1 MNGDSQPAASPSP
14 GVVEPRTMRLD
25 LPPEGFVLEQGGV
38 LKQVD
43 VAYEICGQMAADA
56 SNVIYVCHALT
67 GDAHVAGIRPGETQ
81 PDGWWEG
88 MVGPGKGIDTD
99 YYCVICSN
107 MLTGCKGTTGPSSI
121 NPDTGEPYGST
132 FPSVTVRDMV
142 AVQYRLLQQ
151 LGIRRLVAVVGG
163 SFGGMQVL
171 EWAIR
176 YPEYIGRGIVVAAAA
191 SLNAQ
196 ALAFDIIGR
205 RSITEDPRWKLGNY
219 YASMRKP
226 KLGLGQARRLA
237 HITYLSEASMADK
250 FGRARRR
257 AWIEGSELFKL
268 KARLR
273 FRTTF
278 EVESYLDHQARKFI
292 GRFDANSYLH
302 ITRAMDE
309 FDLREQHGSLEQ
321 AFAGIQAPL
330 LVVSLSGDWLF
341 TPEQSEEL
349 VRALLTLGKPVSYFH
364 LKAPAGHDAFLTHID
379 ELAPVIRAFL
389 PWIGMRAECRDKTL
403 DIQTETAD
411 ELVAQAIAPGSRVLD
426 LGCGCGRLLQV
437 LKERR
442 QVVGIGV
449 EIDFAHSLATLDRG
463 FNVIL
468 DAPADGEGADEDR
481 GLALVPD
488 DSFDTVVLSETLQE
502 TRRPHRVLDE
512 VLRIAPR
519 AIVTF
524 PNFGYLTTRL
534 KLLVTGRM
542 PKDRHLPNEWYDTPN
557 IHLFTFRDF
566 LDLCRRERI
575 TVRKIHHLATS
586 FLGRLLIAIGRP
598 NAGAERVIAQI
609 ARDKDGPATEPPHA
623 SLD

>member
-1 MNGDSQPAASPSP
+1 MRSDAQKPTPRSL
-14 GVVEPRTMRLD
+14 GVIEPRILRLD
-25 LPPEGFVLEQGGV
+25 LPPEGLVLEQGGV

-43 VAYEICGQMAADA
+43 VTYEICGQMAADA
-56 SNVIYVCHALT
+56 SNVIYICHALT
-67 GDAHVAGIRPGETQ
+67 GDAHVAGIRPGEAQ

-132 FPSVTVRDMV
+132 FPAVTVRDMV
-142 AVQYRLLQQ
+142 AVQHRLLQQ

-176 YPEYIGRGIVVAAAA
+176 YPDFVGRGIVIAAAA

-205 RSITEDPRWKLGNY
+205 RSITEDPRWRLGNY

-250 FGRARRR
+250 FGRARRQ

-292 GRFDANSYLH
+292 NRFDANSYLH

-309 FDLREQHGSLEQ
+309 YDLREQHGGLEQ
-321 AFAGIQAPL
+321 AFAAIRAPML
-330 LVVSLSGDWLF
+330 IVSLSGDWLF
-341 TPEQSEEL
+341 TPEQSEEM
-349 VRALLTLGKPVSYFH
+349 VRALLALGKPVSYFH

-389 PWIGMRAECRDKTL
+389 PWIGTRAEMEKENVDK
-403 DIQTETAD
+403 QTETAD
-411 ELVAQAIAPGSRVLD
+411 GLVARAVARGSRVLD
-426 LGCGCGRLLQV
+426 LGCGGGRLLQV
-437 LKERR
+437 LKDER
-442 QVVGIGV
+442 QTVGTGV
-449 EIDFAHSLATLDRG
+449 EIDFASALATLDRG
-463 FNVIL
+463 FDVIL
-468 DAPADGEGADEDR
+468 GAPAGDVDDSGEDR
-481 GLALVPD
+481 GLSLVPD

-502 TRRPHRVLDE
+502 TQRPHRVLDE
-512 VLRIAPR
+512 VLRVAR
-519 AIVTF
+519 QAIVTF
-524 PNFGYLTTRL
+524 PNFGFLATRL

-542 PKDRHLPNEWYDTPN
+542 PKNRHLPAEWYDTPN
-557 IHLFTFRDF
+557 IHLFTFKDF
-566 LDLCRRERI
+566 MDLCRRERI
-575 TVRKIHHLATS
+575 RVRQIHHLATS
-586 FLGRLLIAIGRP
+586 FMGRLLIAAGRP
-598 NAGAERVIAQI
+598 NAGAERVIVQI
-609 ARDKDGPATEPPHA
+609 ARAADEPKEPQHA
-623 SLD
+623 KMD

>member
-1 MNGDSQPAASPSP
+1 MKSDAQKPTPRSLGEI
-14 GVVEPRTMRLD
+14 EPRTLRLD
-25 LPPEGFVLEQGGV
+25 LPPAGLVLEQGGS

-43 VAYEICGQMAADA
+43 VAYEICGRMAADA
-56 SNVIYVCHALT
+56 SNVIYICHALT
-67 GDAHVAGIRPGETQ
+67 GDAQVAGIRPGETQ

-132 FPSVTVRDMV
+132 FPAVTVRDMV
-142 AVQYRLLQQ
+142 AVQHRLLQQ

-176 YPEYIGRGIVVAAAA
+176 YPDFIGRGIVIAAAA

-205 RSITEDPRWKLGNY
+205 RSITEDPRWRLGNY

-250 FGRARRR
+250 FGRARRQ

-292 GRFDANSYLH
+292 NRFDANSYLH

-309 FDLREQHGSLEQ
+309 YDLREQHGSLKQ
-321 AFAGIQAPL
+321 AFAAIQAPML
-330 LVVSLSGDWLF
+330 IVSLSGDWLF
-341 TPEQSEEL
+341 TPEQSEEM
-349 VRALLTLGKPVSYFH
+349 VGALLALGKPVSYFH

-389 PWIGMRAECRDKTL
+389 PWIGARAELEKEKVDK
-403 DIQTETAD
+403 QTETAD
-411 ELVAQAIAPGSRVLD
+411 RLVAQAVARGSRVLD
-426 LGCGCGRLLQV
+426 LGCGGGRLLQV
-437 LKERR
+437 LKDER
-442 QVVGIGV
+442 QAVGTGV
-449 EIDFAHSLATLDRG
+449 EIDFASALATLDRG
-463 FNVIL
+463 FDVIL
-468 DAPADGEGADEDR
+468 GAPADGVEGSGEDR
-481 GLALVPD
+481 GLSLVPD

-502 TRRPHRVLDE
+502 TQRPHRVLDE
-512 VLRIAPR
+512 VLRVAR
-519 AIVTF
+519 QAIVTF
-524 PNFGYLTTRL
+524 PNFGFLATRL
-534 KLLVTGRM
+534 KLLVAGRM
-542 PKDRHLPNEWYDTPN
+542 PKNRHLPAEWYDTPN
-557 IHLFTFRDF
+557 IHLFTFKDF
-566 LDLCRRERI
+566 IDLCRRERI
-575 TVRKIHHLATS
+575 RVQQIHHLATS

-598 NAGAERVIAQI
+598 NAGAERVIVQI
-609 ARDKDGPATEPPHA
+609 ARAADGPKDPPNA
-623 SLD
+623 KMD

>member
-1 MNGDSQPAASPSP
+1 M
-14 GVVEPRTMRLD
+14 
-25 LPPEGFVLEQGGV
+25 
-38 LKQVD
+38 
-43 VAYEICGQMAADA
+43 
-56 SNVIYVCHALT
+56 
-67 GDAHVAGIRPGETQ
+67 
-81 PDGWWEG
+81 
-88 MVGPGKGIDTD
+88 
-99 YYCVICSN
+99 
-107 MLTGCKGTTGPSSI
+107 
-121 NPDTGEPYGST
+121 
-132 FPSVTVRDMV
+132 
-142 AVQYRLLQQ
+142 
-151 LGIRRLVAVVGG
+151 
-163 SFGGMQVL
+163 
-171 EWAIR
+171 
-176 YPEYIGRGIVVAAAA
+176 
-191 SLNAQ
+191 
-196 ALAFDIIGR
+196 
-205 RSITEDPRWKLGNY
+205 
-219 YASMRKP
+219 
-226 KLGLGQARRLA
+226 
-237 HITYLSEASMADK
+237 
-250 FGRARRR
+250 
-257 AWIEGSELFKL
+257 
-268 KARLR
+268 
-273 FRTTF
+273 
-278 EVESYLDHQARKFI
+278 
-292 GRFDANSYLH
+292 
-302 ITRAMDE
+302 
-309 FDLREQHGSLEQ
+309 
-321 AFAGIQAPL
+321 
-330 LVVSLSGDWLF
+330 
-341 TPEQSEEL
+341 

-389 PWIGMRAECRDKTL
+389 PWIGARIETREKEL
-403 DIQTETAD
+403 DVQTETAD
-411 ELVAQAIAPGSRVLD
+411 RLVAQAIAPGSRVLD

-542 PKDRHLPNEWYDTPN
+542 PKNRHLPNEWYDTPN

>member
-1 MNGDSQPAASPSP
+1 MKTDIQKPTPRSL
-14 GVVEPRTMRLD
+14 GVIEPRILRLD
-25 LPPEGFVLEQGGV
+25 LPPEGLVLEQGGV

-43 VAYEICGQMAADA
+43 VTYEICGQMAADA
-56 SNVIYVCHALT
+56 SNVIYICHALT
-67 GDAHVAGIRPGETQ
+67 GDAHVAGIRPGEAQ

-132 FPSVTVRDMV
+132 FPAVTVRDMV
-142 AVQYRLLQQ
+142 AVQHRLLQQ

-176 YPEYIGRGIVVAAAA
+176 YPDFVGRGIVIAAAA

-205 RSITEDPRWKLGNY
+205 RSITEDPRWRLGNY

-257 AWIEGSELFKL
+257 EWIEGSEFFKL

-278 EVESYLDHQARKFI
+278 EVESYLDYQARKFI
-292 GRFDANSYLH
+292 NRFDANSYLH

-309 FDLREQHGSLEQ
+309 YDLREQHGGLEQ
-321 AFAGIQAPL
+321 AFAAIRAPML
-330 LVVSLSGDWLF
+330 IVSLSGDWLF
-341 TPEQSEEL
+341 TPEQSEEM
-349 VRALLTLGKPVSYFH
+349 VRALLALGKPVSYFH

-389 PWIGMRAECRDKTL
+389 PWIGTRAEMEKENVDK
-403 DIQTETAD
+403 QTETAD
-411 ELVAQAIAPGSRVLD
+411 GLVARAVARGSRVLD
-426 LGCGCGRLLQV
+426 LGCGGGRLLQV
-437 LKERR
+437 LKDER
-442 QVVGIGV
+442 QAVGTGV
-449 EIDFAHSLATLDRG
+449 EIDFASALATLDRG
-463 FNVIL
+463 FDVIL
-468 DAPADGEGADEDR
+468 GAPAGDVDDSGEDR
-481 GLALVPD
+481 GLSLVPD

-502 TRRPHRVLDE
+502 TQRPHRVLDE
-512 VLRIAPR
+512 VLRVAR
-519 AIVTF
+519 QAIVTF
-524 PNFGYLTTRL
+524 PNFGFLATRL
-534 KLLVTGRM
+534 KLLVAGRM
-542 PKDRHLPNEWYDTPN
+542 PKNRHLPAEWYDTPN
-557 IHLFTFRDF
+557 IHLFTFKDF
-566 LDLCRRERI
+566 MDLCRRERI
-575 TVRKIHHLATS
+575 RVRQIHHLATS
-586 FLGRLLIAIGRP
+586 FMGRLLIAAGRP
-598 NAGAERVIAQI
+598 NAGAERVIVQI
-609 ARDKDGPATEPPHA
+609 ARAADEPKEPQHA
-623 SLD
+623 KMD

>member
-1 MNGDSQPAASPSP
+1 MEADSQKPTPRSP
-14 GVVEPRTMRLD
+14 GVVESRTLRLD
-25 LPPEGFVLEQGGV
+25 LPPEGLVLEQGGV

-43 VAYEICGQMAADA
+43 VAYEICGRMAADA

-67 GDAHVAGIRPGETQ
+67 GDAHVAGIRPGETH

-99 YYCVICSN
+99 FYCVICSN
-107 MLTGCKGTTGPSSI
+107 MLSGCKGTTGPSSI
-121 NPDTGEPYGST
+121 NPDTGEPYGSN
-132 FPSVTVRDMV
+132 FPAVTVRDMV
-142 AVQYRLLQQ
+142 AVQHRLLQQ
-151 LGIRRLVAVVGG
+151 IGIRRLVAVVGG

-176 YPEYIGRGIVVAAAA
+176 YPDYIGRGIVIAAAA

-237 HITYLSEASMADK
+237 HITYLSEASLADK

-257 AWIEGSELFKL
+257 EWIEGSEFFKL

-292 GRFDANSYLH
+292 NRFDANSYLH

-309 FDLREQHGSLEQ
+309 FDLREQFGSLEQ

-341 TPEQSEEL
+341 TPEQSEEM

-379 ELAPVIRAFL
+379 ELTPVIRAFL
-389 PWIGMRAECRDKTL
+389 PWIGARVELEKECIDK
-403 DIQTETAD
+403 QTAAAD
-411 ELVAQAIAPGSRVLD
+411 RLVAQAVARGSRVLD
-426 LGCGCGRLLQV
+426 LGCGSGRLLQV
-437 LKERR
+437 LKDGR
-442 QVVGIGV
+442 QTVGTGV
-449 EIDFAHSLATLDRG
+449 EIDFARALATLDRG

-468 DAPADGEGADEDR
+468 DTPADGEGTDEDR
-481 GLALVPD
+481 GLALIPD

-512 VLRIAPR
+512 VLRVAR
-519 AIVTF
+519 QAIVTF

-575 TVRKIHHLATS
+575 RIQHIHHLATS
-586 FLGRLLIAIGRP
+586 FLGRVLIAIGRP
-598 NAGAERVIAQI
+598 NAGAERVIVQI
-609 ARDKDGPATEPPHA
+609 ARATDGPTEPPHA